1 MYERSFSQTHF
12 MEKARRKPKSLTSI
26 FILSFLMNKQILF
39 AVISALVPCL
49 LIGSSIASATSLS
62 SQSGILSSTQ
72 NGPDGK
78 PEWKV
83 SGTWKFINLSSNSPT
98 FNASFDMMK
107 LDGSSKH
114 KHTIDA
120 TITSANFGRAGKS
133 SVRTYSGTA
142 TVSMKEG
149 PVSDVPIVIK
159 LSSDGNMSI
168 KLDPAKTQDHFGNT
182 PIQGKTN
189 V

>member
-1 MYERSFSQTHF
+1 ML
-12 MEKARRKPKSLTSI
+12 AL
-26 FILSFLMNKQILF
+26 LF
-39 AVISALVPCL
+39 HLVRVALYP
-49 LIGSSIASATSLS
+49 
-62 SQSGILSSTQ
+62 STQ

-78 PEWKV
+78 PAWKV
-83 SGTWKFINLSSNSPT
+83 SGTWKFTNLSSKSPA

-120 TITSANFGRAGKS
+120 TITSADFSRAGKS
-133 SVRTYSGTA
+133 SLRTYSGTA
-142 TVSMKEG
+142 TISMKEG

-159 LSSDGNMSI
+159 LSSDGNISI
-168 KLDPAKTQDHFGNT
+168 MPDPIKTQGHFGNT

-189 V
+189 S

>member
-1 MYERSFSQTHF
+1 
-12 MEKARRKPKSLTSI
+12 
-26 FILSFLMNKQILF
+26 MNKKNLF
-39 AVISALVPCL
+39 AVIPSLIAFL
-49 LIGSSIASATSLS
+49 LIGSSIAAATPSS
-62 SQSGILSSTQ
+62 SQSGTISSTQ

-78 PEWKV
+78 PAWKV
-83 SGTWKFINLSSNSPT
+83 SGTWNFINLKSNTPA

-114 KHTIDA
+114 KHTITA
-120 TITSANFGRAGKS
+120 TITSADFGRAGKS

-142 TVSMKEG
+142 TISMKEG

-159 LSSDGNMSI
+159 LSSDGNVSI
-168 KLDPAKTQDHFGNT
+168 MPDRVKTEDHFGNT

-189 V
+189 I

>member
-1 MYERSFSQTHF
+1 
-12 MEKARRKPKSLTSI
+12 
-26 FILSFLMNKQILF
+26 MNKQIL
-39 AVISALVPCL
+39 SALIPALSFL
-49 LIGSSIASATSLS
+49 LIGSSIASATLPS
-62 SQSGILSSTQ
+62 SQSGTISSTQ

-78 PEWKV
+78 PAWKV
-83 SGTWKFINLSSNSPT
+83 SGTWKFTNLSSKSPA

-120 TITSANFGRAGKS
+120 TITSADFSRAGKS
-133 SVRTYSGTA
+133 SLRTYSGTA
-142 TVSMKEG
+142 TISMKEG

-159 LSSDGNMSI
+159 LSSDGNISIMPDSI
-168 KLDPAKTQDHFGNT
+168 KTQGHFGNT

-189 V
+189 T

>member
-1 MYERSFSQTHF
+1 
-12 MEKARRKPKSLTSI
+12 
-26 FILSFLMNKQILF
+26 MNKKNLF
-39 AVISALVPCL
+39 AVIPSLIAFL
-49 LIGSSIASATSLS
+49 LIGSSIAAATPSS
-62 SQSGILSSTQ
+62 SQSGTISSTQ

-78 PEWKV
+78 PAWKV
-83 SGTWKFINLSSNSPT
+83 SGTWNFINLKSNTPA

-114 KHTIDA
+114 KHIIDA
-120 TITSANFGRAGKS
+120 TITSADFGRAGKS

-142 TVSMKEG
+142 IISMKEG
-149 PVSDVPIVIK
+149 PISDVPIVIK
-159 LSSDGNMSI
+159 LSSNGNMSI
-168 KLDPAKTQDHFGNT
+168 MPDPTKTEGHFGNT